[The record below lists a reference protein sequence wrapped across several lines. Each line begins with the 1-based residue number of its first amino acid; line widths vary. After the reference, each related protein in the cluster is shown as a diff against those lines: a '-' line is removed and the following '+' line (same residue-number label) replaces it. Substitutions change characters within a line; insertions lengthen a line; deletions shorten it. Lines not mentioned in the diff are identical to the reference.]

1 MRSIGFLS
9 ALLGRPRRRLGRA
22 GLPHLR
28 YSRSSTAH
36 AQEWQFKCRTTP
48 LRPLGSESKT
58 VTHDHLAPED
68 WEDLAGGER
77 KLCCDEIPTK
87 VNWHDI
93 RFDFELAAMRAAG
106 FSCSDW

>member
-28 YSRSSTAH
+28 SSRSSTAH

-58 VTHDHLAPED
+58 VTHDHMAPED
-68 WEDLAGGER
+68 WEDLAGGEQ
-77 KLCCDEIPTK
+77 KLCYNEIPTK
-87 VNWHDI
+87 VNWHYCFV
-93 RFDFELAAMRAAG
+93 RFEVMGRGCVA
-106 FSCSDW
+106 